1 MKLTLITVTCNSA
14 ETLKET
20 INSVR
25 EQQVKEL
32 EYIVVDGGS
41 TDETVKLLLENN
53 DVVTKW
59 ISEPDKGIYDAMN
72 KGLKMA
78 SGEVI
83 GFLHA
88 DDRFAESDIL
98 KDIIKNFDN
107 TDIDLLY
114 GNLEYISTTNPRK
127 VLRYWN
133 TGGFSVSKL
142 KYGWMPP
149 HPTVYFKRDYIEKIG
164 SFNSLFVISADYDWM
179 LRCLIQPGLKVYYLQ
194 RVMVQMRVG
203 GVSNK
208 NISNIIKKSIEDY
221 RVLQYNH
228 IGGVFTLVLKNF
240 RKIPQFFIRNRE

>member
-1 MKLTLITVTCNSA
+1 MKLTLITVTWNSA

-20 INSVR
+20 IDSVR

-41 TDETVKLLLENN
+41 SDGTVKLLAENT

-59 ISEPDKGIYDAMN
+59 VSEPDKGIYDAMN
-72 KGLKMA
+72 KGVNMA
-78 SGEVI
+78 SGDII

-98 KDIIKNFDN
+98 KDIIRSFNN
-107 TDIDLLY
+107 TNIDFLY
-114 GNLEYISTTNPRK
+114 GDLEYILSSNPLK
-127 VLRYWN
+127 VIRYWYA
-133 TGGFSVSKL
+133 GDFSASRL

-149 HPTVYFKRDYIEKIG
+149 HPTVYFKRDNIQKIG
-164 SFNSLFVISADYDWM
+164 LFNSSFVISADYDWM
-179 LRCLIQPGLKVYYLQ
+179 LRCLIQPDLKVHYLQ

-208 NISNIIKKSIEDY
+208 NLTNIIKKSIEDY
-221 RVLQYNH
+221 RSLRNNH
-228 IGGVFTLVLKNF
+228 VGSVFTLVLKNI
-240 RKIPQFFIRNRE
+240 RKIPQFFVRKRA